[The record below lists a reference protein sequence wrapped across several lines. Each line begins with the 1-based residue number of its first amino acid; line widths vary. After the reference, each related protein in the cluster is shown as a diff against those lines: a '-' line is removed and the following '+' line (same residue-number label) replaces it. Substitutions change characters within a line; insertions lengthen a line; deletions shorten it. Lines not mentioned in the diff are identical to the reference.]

1 MAAGRYSFIIEQG
14 TTLNLELQYKDS
26 NGDPISLA
34 GYEGAM
40 QIRSSYSGSGV
51 TYLTLTSSL
60 GDVYNFNSSSA
71 FLSFSGSNGTT
82 PVASGSIGIYAGWV
96 ETEDLTFTG
105 SAYYDIEITSGSLRT
120 RLLEGQVQLSQQVTE
135 VNPA

>member
-1 MAAGRYSFIIEQG
+1 MAAGKYSFIIEQG
-14 TTLNLELQYKDS
+14 ATLNLELQYKDS
-26 NGDPISLA
+26 TGAPISLA

-40 QIRSSYSGSGV
+40 QIRSTYSGSGT

-60 GDVYNFNSSSA
+60 GDTYNFNSGSA
-71 FLSFSGSNGTT
+71 FLSFPGSNGTT

-96 ETEDLTFTG
+96 ETQDLTFTG
-105 SAYYDIEITSGSLRT
+105 NAYYDIELTSGSEKI
-120 RLLEGQVQLSQQVTE
+120 RLLEGQVQLSKQVTE

>member
-26 NGDPISLA
+26 NGDPISLE

-51 TYLTLTSSL
+51 TYLTLTSSI
-60 GDVYNFNSSSA
+60 GDIYNFNSSSA
-71 FLSFSGSNGTT
+71 FLSFSGSNGNT
-82 PVASGSIGIYAGWV
+82 PLTSGSIGIYAGWV

-135 VNPA
+135 VNPT